1 MIGGASFS
9 ILDWIYASGFPFI
22 GLVTLVEK
30 QQKHRGGQEK
40 KRFG

>member
-9 ILDWIYASGFPFI
+9 ILDGICASGCPVS